1 MLTSPSDANFA
12 SATRRT
18 RSRIPLPTMS
28 SYGRWNGVRVELYR
42 VRDIDVVR
50 HDHDHAVAVFLR
62 GPVNLFQKRNGRSC
76 EKTMHAGDVI
86 VAPAGAPRA
95 LRHKEATEVAKVLLT
110 PAFVDAIVQSAAPE
124 HATEIELLDNFG
136 TRDAHIEELVR
147 RLMTEL
153 RIDDPGSR
161 LCAESLATE
170 LAVHLIRN
178 YSTATR
184 PAADTFSMFPR
195 YKLQR
200 AIDYIQDNLREEL
213 TLEKISQTLSMSP
226 YHFAH
231 TFRQAAGLAPHRYVI
246 KCRIDRAKSL
256 LRDTDLSV
264 SEIAHEVGYSNQS
277 HFSVAFH
284 KATGQT
290 PRAYRSEA

>member
-1 MLTSPSDANFA
+1 MASRYPLSSRHSDGA
-12 SATRRT
+12 
-18 RSRIPLPTMS
+18 RSCIPLPAMS
-28 SYGRWNGVRVELYR
+28 SYGRWNGVCVELYR
-42 VRDIDVVR
+42 VRDIDIVR
-50 HDHDHAVAVFLR
+50 HDHDHAVTVFLR
-62 GPVNLFQKRNGRSC
+62 GSVNLYQKRNGRSC

-86 VAPAGAPRA
+86 VAPAGEPRA
-95 LRHKEATEVAKVLLT
+95 LRHKEEAEVAKVLLT
-110 PAFVDAIVQSAAPE
+110 PAFVDAIVKIAAPE
-124 HATEIELLDNFG
+124 HATEIRLLDNFG

-147 RLMTEL
+147 RLVTEL
-153 RIDDPGSR
+153 RTNDPGSR

-184 PAADTFSMFPR
+184 AAADTFRMFPR

-200 AIDYIQDNLREEL
+200 VTDYIQNNLREEL
-213 TLEKISQTLSMSP
+213 TLDKISQTLLMSP

-231 TFRQAAGLAPHRYVI
+231 AFRQAVGLAPHRYVI

-256 LRDTDLSV
+256 LRETDLSV
-264 SEIAHEVGYSNQS
+264 SEIAHQVGYPNQS

-284 KATGQT
+284 KVTGQT
-290 PRAYRSEA
+290 PRRYRSEA